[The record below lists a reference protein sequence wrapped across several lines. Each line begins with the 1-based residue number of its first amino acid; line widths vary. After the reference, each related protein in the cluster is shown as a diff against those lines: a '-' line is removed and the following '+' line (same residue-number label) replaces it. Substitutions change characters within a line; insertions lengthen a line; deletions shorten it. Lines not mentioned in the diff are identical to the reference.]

1 MTNASPGPSHAG
13 NQVSGGPAGDPPLAL
28 GESTPGCP
36 TVGTRGGAC
45 VAGLRWVA
53 LTAALELCRGDDV
66 AATELPVTESAA
78 PAWLGAVESVALV
91 GRRAFETE
99 VFVRRGSAVP
109 VPVPVPAVFV
119 VLCAGA
125 PLDGAAVF
133 EVATGRGGL

>member
-1 MTNASPGPSHAG
+1 
-13 NQVSGGPAGDPPLAL
+13 VSGGPAGDPPLAL

-36 TVGTRGGAC
+36 TVGTC

-53 LTAALELCRGDDV
+53 LTAAVELCRGDDV
-66 AATELPVTESAA
+66 AATELPETERAA

-109 VPVPVPAVFV
+109 VPVPAVFV
-119 VLCAGA
+119 VLCVGA